1 MALTE
6 EQKAFRRKLIGGS
19 DANIIM
25 SGDPDKVLRLWKE
38 KTGQEEPENLDDEL
52 RVQMG
57 VFTEPFNVFWFEK
70 KTARKITNCGDQRIN
85 LDHPFMGCTLD
96 GMTDEGETVFEAK
109 HVNEFWKADA
119 LLEYYTP
126 QLTHNMLVCGVR
138 KSVLSVFFGNGKW
151 ERFEVPLDDIYAAIL
166 VGAEEKFW
174 ASVKDNVP
182 PVATKINAPVAAVK
196 IVDMTGNNEWA
207 NAAVDYQSN
216 MAASKTFEA
225 AQKKLKSLVL
235 DDVVEAYGHGVRLKR
250 DKAGSIR
257 FSGK

>member
-6 EQKAFRRKLIGGS
+6 AQKAFRRKLIGGS
-19 DANIIM
+19 DANILM
-25 SGDPDKVLRLWKE
+25 GGDPDKVLKLWKE
-38 KTGQEEPENLDDEL
+38 KTGQEEPDNLDDEL

-57 VFTEPFNVFWFEK
+57 VFTEPFNVQWFEK
-70 KTARKITNCGDQRIN
+70 KTARKVTSRGDQRVN

-96 GMTDEGETVFEAK
+96 GLTDDGETVFEAK
-109 HVNEFWKADA
+109 HVNGFWKQEA
-119 LLEYYTP
+119 LLEYYHP

-138 KSVLSVFFGNGKW
+138 KAVLSVFFGNDKW
-151 ERFEVPLDDIYAAIL
+151 EKFEVPLDDIYASIL
-166 VGAEEKFW
+166 VDVEEKFW
-174 ASVKDNVP
+174 ASVKENIP
-182 PVATKINAPVAAVK
+182 PIAKKINSPVVPVK

-207 NAAVDYQSN
+207 NAAVDYQAN

-225 AQKKLKSLVL
+225 AQKKLKSMVL
-235 DDVVEAYGHGVRLKR
+235 EDVMEAYGHGVRLKR